1 MATTYKTLP
10 DGNVLVHIPIRLV
23 RKAAGLR
30 VVADE
35 PGANMDRNLEMANIQ
50 AVANG
55 LKYRRIALTD
65 EFESRFKMAKHFGFD
80 SSYLTR
86 MIRLGYLSPEIV
98 ERIARGD
105 LTRFSIQRL
114 QQIQTP
120 IWAEQHKELGIE

>member
-10 DGNVLVHIPIRLV
+10 DGNVLVYIPIRLV
-23 RKAAGLR
+23 RKAGLR
-30 VVADE
+30 LVADE

-86 MIRLGYLSPEIV
+86 MIRLGYLSPAIV